1 MVVPYSTSNAAGID
15 FRTAVT
21 PTTTGYAQDVTGLAP
36 TMPLGTI
43 AHGTDGSVWVQCLVG
58 VGGVTGLGFVVVIDE
73 DFGCVMMSNSVGG
86 LGDAVG
92 VAPVLAAAGDYIWVQ
107 RFGTCDA
114 LQVLASAN
122 PNVPLASTV
131 TAGALDD
138 AVATPTKN
146 ITGVVLT
153 TARAASQG
161 NAPAYLNWPVV
172 GTTN

>member
-1 MVVPYSTSNAAGID
+1 MAIPYSTSNAAGINLSA
-15 FRTAVT
+15 TYT

-36 TMPLGTI
+36 PVPVGTI
-43 AHGTDGSVWVQCLVG
+43 VDATDGSKWVMCLVG
-58 VGGVTGLGFVVVIDE
+58 TGGITGLGFVVVVDE
-73 DFGCVMMSNSVGG
+73 DFGCVMMSNSVGA

-92 VAPVLAAAGDYIWVQ
+92 VAVATAAVGDYVWVQ